1 MSALVKIYGGIPVT
15 TSVVVAENT
24 DTEHASVLSTI
35 RKYLADFQEF
45 GGVRFEIEP
54 FETSGGTQTRHI
66 ALLNEEQANLLGT
79 YMRNSD
85 KVRKF
90 KIELVREFTAMKH
103 GSFGIPRTMAEALRL
118 AADQCEQIEAQQ
130 LKIKHDAPKVELV
143 DNFLATENGKTGS
156 LVAREL
162 AKEFVIGRNRLYD
175 FLVEHGIFN
184 AQLQPKQEQVEAGRF
199 YMQPSTYKTTEG
211 VLSSASVRFTAKGV
225 FHVRALLQKHN
236 FTKRSA
242 A

>member
-1 MSALVKIYGGIPVT
+1 MTDALARLSATQSLTMTTREIAELVSTTHDSVLKTVRRLISEGIVSGNETPYIHPQNGQMYPEFKLT
-15 TSVVVAENT
+15 FRDTMVVASGY
-24 DTEHASVLSTI
+24 DAPLRARI
-35 RKYLADFQEF
+35 IDRWQEL
-45 GGVRFEIEP
+45 EDK
-54 FETSGGTQTRHI
+54 
-66 ALLNEEQANLLGT
+66 QAKPYGL
-79 YMRNSD
+79 
-85 KVRKF
+85 
-90 KIELVREFTAMKH
+90 
-103 GSFGIPRTMAEALRL
+103 PRTMAEALRL

-199 YMQPSTYKTTEG
+199 YMQPSTYKTTDG

>member
-1 MSALVKIYGGIPVT
+1 MTDALARLSATQSLTMTTREIAELVSTTHDSVLKTVRRLISEGIVSGNETPYIHPQNGQMYPEFKLT
-15 TSVVVAENT
+15 FRDTMVVASGY
-24 DTEHASVLSTI
+24 DAPLRARI
-35 RKYLADFQEF
+35 IDRWQEL
-45 GGVRFEIEP
+45 EDK
-54 FETSGGTQTRHI
+54 
-66 ALLNEEQANLLGT
+66 QAKPYGL
-79 YMRNSD
+79 
-85 KVRKF
+85 
-90 KIELVREFTAMKH
+90 
-103 GSFGIPRTMAEALRL
+103 PRTMAEALRL

>member
-1 MSALVKIYGGIPVT
+1 MTDALARLSATQSLTMTTREIAELVSTTHDSVLKTVRRLISEGIVSGNETPYIHPQNGQMYPEFKLT
-15 TSVVVAENT
+15 FRDTMVVASGY
-24 DTEHASVLSTI
+24 DAPLRARI
-35 RKYLADFQEF
+35 IDRWQEL
-45 GGVRFEIEP
+45 EDK
-54 FETSGGTQTRHI
+54 
-66 ALLNEEQANLLGT
+66 QAKPYGL
-79 YMRNSD
+79 
-85 KVRKF
+85 
-90 KIELVREFTAMKH
+90 
-103 GSFGIPRTMAEALRL
+103 PRTMAEALRL

-199 YMQPSTYKTTEG
+199 YMQPSTYKTTAG